1 MKNLTNMKNAML
13 PIMALAMGLFLGSC
27 SASSHI
33 EKADD
38 VNFAHYKSFAFVQ
51 RDSSIQHGRNDIIDA
66 NVKKAITEEM
76 EKKGLRRND
85 RNPDIIIDYGLN
97 VERGTARESNPVYS
111 SPYMQPFYN
120 PASRRIGYMYMP
132 SQMMGYNEYNR
143 AVKNGT
149 LTINIYDARNDRM
162 IWQGWTQNELNK
174 GNFTSND
181 VKSDV
186 RSILKKLDNKG

>member
-1 MKNLTNMKNAML
+1 MTKASST
-13 PIMALAMGLFLGSC
+13 IMTLSIASAFFLGGC

-38 VNFAHYKSFAFVQ
+38 VSFAHYRSFGFVQ
-51 RDSSIQHGRNDIIDA
+51 QDSSVQHGRNDIIDA

-85 RNPDIIIDYGLN
+85 RNPDITVEYTLN
-97 VERGTARESNPVYS
+97 VERGTARERDPQYS
-111 SPYMQPFYN
+111 TPYMQPFYN
-120 PASRRIGYMYMP
+120 PASRRISYMYMP
-132 SQMMGYNEYNR
+132 SQVVGYNEYNR

-149 LTINIYDARNDRM
+149 LTINIYDAKKERL

-186 RSILKKLDNKG
+186 RSILKKLDNRG

>member
-1 MKNLTNMKNAML
+1 MNMKKASL
-13 PIMALAMGLFLGSC
+13 PILTIAITSALLLGGC
-27 SASSHI
+27 AASSHI

-38 VNFAHYKSFAFVQ
+38 VNFARYRTFGFVQ
-51 RDSSIQHGRNDIIDA
+51 RDAAAQNGRNDIIDA

-85 RNPDIIIDYGLN
+85 RDPDITVEYALN
-97 VERGTARESNPVYS
+97 VERGTAREKDPVYS
-111 SPYMQPFYN
+111 TPYMQPFYN
-120 PASRRIGYMYMP
+120 PATRRVSYMYMP
-132 SQMMGYNEYNR
+132 SQMMGFNEYNR

-149 LTINIYDARNDRM
+149 LTINIYDVSKDRL

-181 VKSDV
+181 VKNDV
-186 RSILKKLDNKG
+186 RSILRKLDNRG

>member
-1 MKNLTNMKNAML
+1 MKNAFNSIMTLAIAMSLML
-13 PIMALAMGLFLGSC
+13 GGCA
-27 SASSHI
+27 ASSHI

-38 VNFAHYKSFAFVQ
+38 VNFAHYRTFGFVQ
-51 RDSSIQHGRNDIIDA
+51 HDSAGQHGRNDIIDA

-85 RNPDIIIDYGLN
+85 RNPDVTVEYSLN
-97 VERGTARESNPVYS
+97 VERGTAHQRDPVYS
-111 SPYMQPFYN
+111 TPYTQPFYN

-132 SQMMGYNEYNR
+132 SQVMGYNEYNR

-149 LTINIYDARNDRM
+149 LTINIYDVRNERL
-162 IWQGWTQNELNK
+162 IWQGWTENELNK

-181 VKSDV
+181 VKNDV
-186 RSILKKLDNKG
+186 RSILRKLDNRG